1 MALCSLKADMDRLA
15 HAWDP
20 GPWSGLPHTTGL
32 LEGSNIQQMGTSQ
45 TYRNLGSSRGLAP
58 RLRVSGRFPQALA
71 PRPTQAQQVPGTL
84 ARAQRSPA
92 SSFSTL
98 HPTPTRFNSAQDA
111 PFLSAGNVSCL
122 QAGQRTSAL
131 QSKCD
136 LRPRAPAPAG
146 SPWVLHSMRAFVESV
161 RLTLLLCRLSSLT
174 RH

>member
-84 ARAQRSPA
+84 VSQ
-92 SSFSTL
+92 STAL
-98 HPTPTRFNSAQDA
+98 PQLPPPPHCTPTPTRFNSAQDA

-122 QAGQRTSAL
+122 QAGQRTRAL

-146 SPWVLHSMRAFVESV
+146 SPWVLHSMRAFV
-161 RLTLLLCRLSSLT
+161 RKCPADPSLV
-174 RH
+174 